1 MSFQYSS
8 SISCD
13 TAEGDVRLDPEG
25 WVSTPCAP
33 VAPASGCGAPAAA
46 RGADG
51 GHAGDCSSVVASA
64 AICCITLRNASAKS
78 FAEAY
83 RLSRF
88 FASALNTT
96 PSRPA
101 GRLRFRDDGGGGSCC
116 AIACMIAKS
125 LRPSKGFVPVTS
137 WYSTTPAAK
146 RSVRA
151 STLAPITCSGDMYFS
166 VPTID
171 PWVRVASP
179 PSVMRA
185 TPKSPSLTRP
195 FGSSIT
201 FAGLMSRWMMP
212 CSWAKLSAL
221 SSSFMMLIERSKVRR
236 LPWSSCWRRSPP
248 RTSSMTM
255 KARP

>member
-13 TAEGDVRLDPEG
+13 TADGEVLVPPLAERPPDVPVL
-25 WVSTPCAP
+25 
-33 VAPASGCGAPAAA
+33 VAPAPDSGFAGGGTGTGAAGGGGGGECRPAAA
-46 RGADG
+46 
-51 GHAGDCSSVVASA
+51 
-64 AICCITLRNASAKS
+64 CCVTARSASAKS
-78 FAEAY
+78 LADAY

-88 FASALNTT
+88 FAKALKTT
-96 PSRPA
+96 ASTPA
-101 GRLRFRDDGGGGSCC
+101 GKLRFKVDGRGGSCC

-125 LRPSKGFVPVTS
+125 LSPSNGLVPVTS

-166 VPTID
+166 VPTIE

-179 PSVMRA
+179 TSVMRA

-221 SSSFMMLIERSKVRR
+221 SNSFMMLIERSKVRR